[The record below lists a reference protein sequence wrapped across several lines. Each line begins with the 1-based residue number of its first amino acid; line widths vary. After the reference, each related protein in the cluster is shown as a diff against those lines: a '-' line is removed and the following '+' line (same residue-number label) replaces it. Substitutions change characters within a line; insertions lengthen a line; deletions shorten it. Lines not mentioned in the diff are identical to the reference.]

1 MSRYTF
7 LLLAFFLSMSVYAIG
22 VGQSMS
28 GASINPT
35 PVSTANTGAEN
46 LKEVRNRVPA
56 ETAAKKTSARTAAE
70 LGNIKESTLGAQ
82 QPPAHNNLNDVT
94 PATSAITT
102 TSCKTYEGKVFEQGE
117 AGYNDCIRT
126 IKNERQAVKTVP

>member
-7 LLLAFFLSMSVYAIG
+7 LLLAFFLSMSAYAFSI
-22 VGQSMS
+22 GQSMS

-35 PVSTANTGAEN
+35 PISVANTGDV
-46 LKEVRNRVPA
+46 KRVPA
-56 ETAAKKTSARTAAE
+56 QTATKKTSARTAAE
-70 LGNIKESTLGAQ
+70 LGNIKESTLSAQ

-94 PATSAITT
+94 PASSATAT

-126 IKNERQAVKTVP
+126 IKNDRQADKTVP